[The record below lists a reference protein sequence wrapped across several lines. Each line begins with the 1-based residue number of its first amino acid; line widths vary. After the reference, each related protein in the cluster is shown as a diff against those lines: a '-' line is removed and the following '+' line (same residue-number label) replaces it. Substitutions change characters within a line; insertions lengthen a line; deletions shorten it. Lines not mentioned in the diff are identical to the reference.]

1 MRWQAISLVLGV
13 VAALRVGSACTNSE
27 SNRSAT
33 PSPSAVATSDP
44 SRLPEYAQLA
54 RFRVPDLTCE
64 GCAATLRGLL
74 QPHAGVFVVDA
85 DVSTRT
91 LSVTYDPK
99 RTTPEAIAG
108 VLKKAD
114 YETQPLSAAD
124 ALGLGQ

>member
-1 MRWQAISLVLGV
+1 MQAIRLAVGFVAGLG
-13 VAALRVGSACTNSE
+13 VGSACTNGE
-27 SNRSAT
+27 SKPAAT
-33 PSPSAVATSDP
+33 SSTSGAAVADP
-44 SRLPEYAQLA
+44 STIPDDAQVA
-54 RFRVPDLTCE
+54 RFHVPDLTCE

-108 VLKKAD
+108 VLMKAD
-114 YETQPLSAAD
+114 YETRPLSAAD

>member
-1 MRWQAISLVLGV
+1 MMRQQGIKLVIGFI
-13 VAALRVGSACTNSE
+13 AALGVGSACTSSE
-27 SNRSAT
+27 SKPAASG
-33 PSPSAVATSDP
+33 AVVADP
-44 SRLPEYAQLA
+44 TTIPDDAQVA

-74 QPHAGVFVVDA
+74 QPHAGVFIVDA

-99 RTTPEAIAG
+99 RTTPEAIAA
-108 VLKKAD
+108 VLQKAD
-114 YETQPLSAAD
+114 YETQLLSAAD